1 MLIFHHSNDLGLL
14 RELAA
19 RRLAQSPPP
28 PLEPEHVVVPNAGM
42 AKWFRRG
49 VLEHQ
54 GIAADLSCDS
64 PVQFLRRITGIVLGL
79 PAPAEDP
86 WSRDLLTVRLMGLI
100 PGLLGR
106 PDFAPLAAYLADTRD
121 PRRLLG
127 LSRQIAALFD
137 AYLVWRDDWIR
148 DWEART
154 PGSRCSGAR

>member
-49 VLEHQ
+49 VLAHQ

-64 PVQFLRRITGIVLGL
+64 PVQFLRRIAGIVLGL

-100 PGLLGR
+100 RSP
-106 PDFAPLAAYLADTRD
+106 
-121 PRRLLG
+121 
-127 LSRQIAALFD
+127 
-137 AYLVWRDDWIR
+137 
-148 DWEART
+148 
-154 PGSRCSGAR
+154 